1 MKSLLVL
8 LVGVM
13 LVGCSQSNYAKKK
26 TTISN
31 MSEFLKVNESVCSK
45 FKSNDKKIY
54 GCGTSTSKDFELSK
68 SKALLSAKIIVSDSL
83 SNSLIKSENQK
94 VKEDTKNG
102 IVREYTS
109 NETNQI
115 FETNLNNYRIVYDKT
130 FVHSGKY
137 RSYVV
142 IEYILE
148 S

>member
-31 MSEFLKVNESVCSK
+31 MSEFLKVNESVCSQ
-45 FKSNDKKIY
+45 FKSKKIY
-54 GCGTSTSKDFELSK
+54 GCGTATSKDFELSK
-68 SKALLSAKIIVSDSL
+68 SKSLLNAKILVSDSL

-94 VKEDTKNG
+94 IKEDTKNG

>member
-31 MSEFLKVNESVCSK
+31 MSEFLKVNESVCSQ
-45 FKSNDKKIY
+45 FKSTSKKIY
-54 GCGTSTSKDFELSK
+54 GCGTATSKDFELSK
-68 SKALLSAKIIVSDSL
+68 SKSLLNAKILVSDSL

-94 VKEDTKNG
+94 IKEDTKNG